1 MTSIEVIDPGLLS
14 SVQDLGRF
22 GFRADGVPRSGAFD
36 VQSHSLGNR
45 LLGNAPSAASIEMTM
60 IGASFLTH
68 ADCTICLTGAEATNA
83 YLIDD
88 GTRNSISACHPIAV
102 PAGTEIHIG
111 RLSHGLR
118 AYLCVRGGIQ
128 TPCVLGSRSALV
140 SLPGIGLGRSLR
152 KGDQLRIHAAV
163 TPDIPSST
171 ASVSRTSP
179 HWIVNRALLRI
190 VPSVHTQLFSDAQR
204 NALVHSEFEIS
215 NQSNRSGVRLAGSP
229 LPAELPERIR
239 SCPVLPGFIQV
250 PPSGDPIVLGV
261 DGPTTGGYPIIASV
275 IEADLPRL
283 AQLSPRE
290 RVQLQWVEH
299 KQALVAL
306 RESGASS

>member
-22 GFRADGVPRSGAFD
+22 GFRADGVPGSGAFD

-45 LLGNAPSAASIEMTM
+45 LLGNEPSDASIEMTM
-60 IGASFLTH
+60 IGGSFLTH
-68 ADCTICLTGAEATNA
+68 ADCIICLTGAEATNA
-83 YLIDD
+83 YLIED
-88 GTRNSISACHPIAV
+88 GTRNSISARQPIAV

-152 KGDQLRIHAAV
+152 KGDQLPLHAALM
-163 TPDIPSST
+163 PDIPSST
-171 ASVSRTSP
+171 ASVSCTP
-179 HWIVNRALLRI
+179 HWIEYRALLRI
-190 VPSVHTQLFSDAQR
+190 VPSVHTQLFSDEQR
-204 NALVHSEFEIS
+204 DALVHSEFEIS
-215 NQSNRSGVRLAGSP
+215 NQSNRSGVRFAGSP

-290 RVQLQWVEH
+290 RVQLQWVDH